1 MTTIFVNMLAF
12 ATLLSSVFS
21 ITSKNP
27 VISVI
32 FLISTFVSG
41 AGYLMLIGIN
51 FVGISYII
59 VYVGAIAV
67 LFLFVIM
74 MINIKL
80 TDILETG
87 SQYTKNLPLA
97 IAIGSLFIFIIF
109 SIIPF
114 NFNNVPAISIFLDK
128 ITYLNT
134 ILSGSSNSLA
144 NNCSW
149 SLQQVLSMDLI
160 NSIVTNN
167 LSAAA
172 TNFTGQSSDVIIT
185 DFQQIESLGYSLYTY
200 GAVLLITLSVI
211 LLLAMFATIV
221 ISKINHNAENASLS
235 KDNINVNQNCSPL
248 AAYAEAKP
256 LLVMKLLAAVMKLQL
271 LPLLPQKEQ
280 SSSSNEITSSIAAAK
295 AAATNEVTAT
305 TSGAT
310 ARLLL
315 LIKKKPLLV
324 LIISSLLFIFALLSF
339 NCYAVAYANKFELF
353 YFFNEFNFW
362 LKFCFILFLFFTNV
376 ILMFQDY
383 YYYENVKDNSSCN
396 FITAANLYLE
406 AGVGQPTNKIM
417 NLLKVSA
424 GGVISLLGLLSSYYT
439 LKNYSCNSCEAAIS
453 SCNSSFAAITPTK
466 KSSILDFDFDWFES
480 LSGIKKLAVSLLLLN
495 SVLFS
500 CLLNIIFIFYGNILI
515 NKFNLEVRYPKLAKI
530 IHLRQLYTKY
540 YLIINCLLILGII
553 LAQVAFSLAILL
565 L

>member
-41 AGYLMLIGIN
+41 AGYLMLIGIH

-134 ILSGSSNSLA
+134 ILSGSSNTMA
-144 NNCSW
+144 NNW
-149 SLQQVLSMDLI
+149 SNVISIDLI

-167 LSAAA
+167 HLSASI
-172 TNFTGQSSDVIIT
+172 FTSQSSDVIIT

-221 ISKINHNAENASLS
+221 ISKINNNEENAPLSRDSINADQNCTPTSKLIKDIGKLIVGTATAVSGVDAALNLSNKYKNSNNGSNNSSNSNDNNKDGLKKKDDKS
-235 KDNINVNQNCSPL
+235 KD
-248 AAYAEAKP
+248 K
-256 LLVMKLLAAVMKLQL
+256 
-271 LPLLPQKEQ
+271 
-280 SSSSNEITSSIAAAK
+280 SNDDKNKS
-295 AAATNEVTAT
+295 NNDN
-305 TSGAT
+305 
-310 ARLLL
+310 
-315 LIKKKPLLV
+315 KK
-324 LIISSLLFIFALLSF
+324 
-339 NCYAVAYANKFELF
+339 N
-353 YFFNEFNFW
+353 
-362 LKFCFILFLFFTNV
+362 T
-376 ILMFQDY
+376 
-383 YYYENVKDNSSCN
+383 
-396 FITAANLYLE
+396 
-406 AGVGQPTNKIM
+406 TNK
-417 NLLKVSA
+417 K
-424 GGVISLLGLLSSYYT
+424 
-439 LKNYSCNSCEAAIS
+439 
-453 SCNSSFAAITPTK
+453 
-466 KSSILDFDFDWFES
+466 
-480 LSGIKKLAVSLLLLN
+480 
-495 SVLFS
+495 
-500 CLLNIIFIFYGNILI
+500 
-515 NKFNLEVRYPKLAKI
+515 
-530 IHLRQLYTKY
+530 
-540 YLIINCLLILGII
+540 
-553 LAQVAFSLAILL
+553 
-565 L
+565 

>member
-114 NFNNVPAISIFLDK
+114 NFNNVPAISVFLDK

-134 ILSGSSNSLA
+134 LLSGTSNDLA
-144 NNCSW
+144 NNW
-149 SLQQVLSMDLI
+149 SNVV
-160 NSIVTNN
+160 SIITNN
-167 LSAAA
+167 HLSA
-172 TNFTGQSSDVIIT
+172 TIFTSQSSDVIIT

-221 ISKINHNAENASLS
+221 ISKINNNEENALLS
-235 KDNINVNQNCSPL
+235 KDSINVN
-248 AAYAEAKP
+248 
-256 LLVMKLLAAVMKLQL
+256 
-271 LPLLPQKEQ
+271 
-280 SSSSNEITSSIAAAK
+280 
-295 AAATNEVTAT
+295 
-305 TSGAT
+305 
-310 ARLLL
+310 
-315 LIKKKPLLV
+315 
-324 LIISSLLFIFALLSF
+324 
-339 NCYAVAYANKFELF
+339 
-353 YFFNEFNFW
+353 
-362 LKFCFILFLFFTNV
+362 
-376 ILMFQDY
+376 
-383 YYYENVKDNSSCN
+383 
-396 FITAANLYLE
+396 
-406 AGVGQPTNKIM
+406 
-417 NLLKVSA
+417 
-424 GGVISLLGLLSSYYT
+424 
-439 LKNYSCNSCEAAIS
+439 
-453 SCNSSFAAITPTK
+453 
-466 KSSILDFDFDWFES
+466 
-480 LSGIKKLAVSLLLLN
+480 
-495 SVLFS
+495 
-500 CLLNIIFIFYGNILI
+500 
-515 NKFNLEVRYPKLAKI
+515 
-530 IHLRQLYTKY
+530 
-540 YLIINCLLILGII
+540 
-553 LAQVAFSLAILL
+553 
-565 L
+565 

>member
-134 ILSGSSNSLA
+134 ILSGSLA
-144 NNCSW
+144 NNW
-149 SLQQVLSMDLI
+149 SNSEAAAAVASIDLI
-160 NSIVTNN
+160 NSTATIFTN
-167 LSAAA
+167 
-172 TNFTGQSSDVIIT
+172 QSSDVIIT

-221 ISKINHNAENASLS
+221 ISKINNNEVNTSLS
-235 KDNINVNQNCSPL
+235 KDSFNVN
-248 AAYAEAKP
+248 
-256 LLVMKLLAAVMKLQL
+256 
-271 LPLLPQKEQ
+271 
-280 SSSSNEITSSIAAAK
+280 
-295 AAATNEVTAT
+295 TN
-305 TSGAT
+305 S
-310 ARLLL
+310 
-315 LIKKKPLLV
+315 
-324 LIISSLLFIFALLSF
+324 
-339 NCYAVAYANKFELF
+339 
-353 YFFNEFNFW
+353 
-362 LKFCFILFLFFTNV
+362 
-376 ILMFQDY
+376 
-383 YYYENVKDNSSCN
+383 
-396 FITAANLYLE
+396 
-406 AGVGQPTNKIM
+406 
-417 NLLKVSA
+417 NLL
-424 GGVISLLGLLSSYYT
+424 
-439 LKNYSCNSCEAAIS
+439 
-453 SCNSSFAAITPTK
+453 
-466 KSSILDFDFDWFES
+466 
-480 LSGIKKLAVSLLLLN
+480 
-495 SVLFS
+495 
-500 CLLNIIFIFYGNILI
+500 
-515 NKFNLEVRYPKLAKI
+515 
-530 IHLRQLYTKY
+530 
-540 YLIINCLLILGII
+540 
-553 LAQVAFSLAILL
+553 
-565 L
+565 